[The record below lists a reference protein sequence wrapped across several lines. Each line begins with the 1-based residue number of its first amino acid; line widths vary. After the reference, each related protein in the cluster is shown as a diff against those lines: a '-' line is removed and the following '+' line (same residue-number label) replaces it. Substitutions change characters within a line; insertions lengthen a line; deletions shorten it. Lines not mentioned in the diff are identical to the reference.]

1 MLYGPG
7 YNPWLRNATDGER
20 SEDIFRIWTE
30 SHGPNTECNISFPIL
45 SRFAVKIRGLSLILA
60 HSSPPTQCI
69 HAIQEISIKKNF
81 FKLIKLG
88 FLWQAGGRANKS
100 KVKAP

>member
-1 MLYGPG
+1 MDGVIMLYGPG

-69 HAIQEISIKKNF
+69 HAIQEISIKKTF
-81 FKLIKLG
+81 
-88 FLWQAGGRANKS
+88 S
-100 KVKAP
+100 S

>member
-1 MLYGPG
+1 MDGVIMLYGPG

-60 HSSPPTQCI
+60 HSSPANTMYTRHTRNI
-69 HAIQEISIKKNF
+69 HKKTF
-81 FKLIKLG
+81 
-88 FLWQAGGRANKS
+88 S
-100 KVKAP
+100 S